1 MRFPIQLTFSVIRHL
16 MKSRLKG
23 RKRFPLV
30 LMLEPLHLCNLACD
44 GCGRIREYESTI
56 RDMMSLEDCLARVD
70 ECDAPIVSVCGGEP
84 LIYPHIVELVEGIL
98 VRKRHVMICT
108 NGINLE
114 KFLPKFR
121 PSPYFTINVSMDG
134 LAKTHDL
141 TRGRKGL
148 YELDVRAIRAA
159 KAQGYRVVTN
169 TTVYRETDVKEL
181 EALFQEM
188 SEVGVDGMLISPGYH
203 YQAVQDDIFL
213 TKKEIHEKFKSV
225 EALSKKYRLNNS
237 PLYLKFLAGER
248 YYDCT
253 PWGNPTVNPQGWKGP
268 CYLITD
274 RHYKTYQELME
285 NTDWEKFEKRKDVR
299 CTHCMMH
306 SSVEPT
312 IMRESSKNLHD
323 MLTMVKWNLS

>member
-1 MRFPIQLTFSVIRHL
+1 MRFPIQLTFSVMRHL
-16 MKSRLKG
+16 IKNKLRG

-30 LMLEPLHLCNLACD
+30 MMLEPLHLCNLACD

-56 RDMMSLEDCLARVD
+56 REMMSLEDCLARVE

-98 VRKRHVMICT
+98 ARKRHLMICT
-108 NGINLE
+108 NGIGLE
-114 KFLPKFR
+114 KFLPRFR
-121 PSPYFTINVSMDG
+121 PTPYFTINVSMDG

-148 YELDVRAIRAA
+148 YELDMRSIRAA
-159 KAQGYRVVTN
+159 KDQGFRVVTN
-169 TTVYRETDVKEL
+169 TTVYRETDVEEL
-181 EALFQEM
+181 ETLFEEL
-188 SEVGVDGMLISPGYH
+188 SAVGVDGMLVSPGYH

-213 TKKEIHEKFKSV
+213 RKMEIHEKFKLI
-225 EALSKKYRLNNS
+225 EKLARKYRLANS
-237 PLYLKFLAGER
+237 PLYLKYLAGDR
-248 YYDCT
+248 HYDCT

-274 RHYKTYQELME
+274 QHYKTYQDLMDQ
-285 NTDWEKFEKRKDVR
+285 TDWEKYEKRNDER
-299 CTHCMMH
+299 CVNCMMH

-312 IMRESSKNLHD
+312 VMRESGKNFRD
-323 MLTMVKWNLS
+323 TLTMIKWNFS